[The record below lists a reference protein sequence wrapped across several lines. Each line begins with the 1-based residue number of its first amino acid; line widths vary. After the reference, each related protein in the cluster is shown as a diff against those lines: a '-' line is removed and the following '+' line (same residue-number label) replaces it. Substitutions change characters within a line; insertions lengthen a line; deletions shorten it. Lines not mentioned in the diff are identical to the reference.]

1 MPPLIATALT
11 ALGSLPWRRM
21 LPVAGIAGVLW
32 FAFDTGRDNERS
44 KWQRASIAAERAAQA
59 KSAALQAQVDAA
71 GVALSEK
78 QQQIA
83 DMANVQKVN
92 TRTFYVQNPASNV
105 ACLSADRLRAISEA
119 DSAVTAA
126 SAAK

>member
-1 MPPLIATALT
+1 MTSAFKA
-11 ALGSLPWRRM
+11 LPWRRIM
-21 LPVAGIAGVLW
+21 PVAGIAGVLW
-32 FAFDTGRDNERS
+32 FAFDTGRDNEQS

-92 TRTFYVQNPASNV
+92 TRTFYVQNVSSNV
-105 ACLSADRLRAISEA
+105 RCLTDDRLRAISEA
-119 DSAVTAA
+119 DAAATAA
-126 SAAK
+126 SAAQ

>member
-1 MPPLIATALT
+1 MIPLWAIRLAPYA
-11 ALGSLPWRRM
+11 
-21 LPVAGIAGVLW
+21 AGLLLAVGAYAW
-32 FAFDTGRDNERS
+32 AYSNGKQAERA
-44 KWQRASIAAERAAQA
+44 KWQAAAIVAERAAQA

-92 TRTFYVQNPASNV
+92 TRTFYVQNVSSNV
-105 ACLSADRLRAISEA
+105 RCLTDDRLRAISEA
-119 DSAVTAA
+119 DAAVTAA
-126 SAAK
+126 STAQ

>member
-1 MPPLIATALT
+1 MIRPLIAKT
-11 ALGSLPWRRM
+11 LPWRRIM
-21 LPVAGIAGVLW
+21 PVAGIAGVLW

-59 KSAALQAQVDAA
+59 KGAALQAQVDAA

-83 DMANVQKVN
+83 DAMRVQKVN

-105 ACLSADRLRAISEA
+105 ACLSPDRLRAISEA
-119 DSAVTAA
+119 DAAVTAA
-126 SAAK
+126 SAAQ

>member
-1 MPPLIATALT
+1 MTSAFKA
-11 ALGSLPWRRM
+11 LPWRRIM
-21 LPVAGIAGVLW
+21 PVAGIAGVLW

-92 TRTFYVQNPASNV
+92 TRTFYVQNPAANV
-105 ACLSADRLRAISEA
+105 ACLSPDRVRHVQAAALAG
-119 DSAVTAA
+119 TA
-126 SAAK
+126 K

>member
-1 MPPLIATALT
+1 MTSAFKT
-11 ALGSLPWRRM
+11 LPWRRIM
-21 LPVAGIAGVLW
+21 PVAGIAGVLW
-32 FAFDTGRDNERS
+32 VAFDTGRDNERS

-92 TRTFYVQNPASNV
+92 TRTFYVQNVSSNV
-105 ACLSADRLRAISEA
+105 RCLTDDRLRAISEA
-119 DSAVTAA
+119 DAAVTAA
-126 SAAK
+126 STAQ

>member
-1 MPPLIATALT
+1 MTSAFKT
-11 ALGSLPWRRM
+11 LPWRRIM
-21 LPVAGIAGVLW
+21 PVAGIAGVLW
-32 FAFDTGRDNERS
+32 VAFDTGRDNERS

-105 ACLSADRLRAISEA
+105 ACLNPDRLRAISEA
-119 DSAVTAA
+119 DAAVTAA

>member
-1 MPPLIATALT
+1 VTSAFKT
-11 ALGSLPWRRM
+11 LPWRRIM
-21 LPVAGIAGVLW
+21 PVAGIAGVLW
-32 FAFDTGRDNERS
+32 VAFDTGRDNERS

-92 TRTFYVQNPASNV
+92 TRTFYVQNVSSNV
-105 ACLSADRLRAISEA
+105 RCLTDDRLRAISEA
-119 DSAVTAA
+119 DAAVTAA
-126 SAAK
+126 STAQ

>member
-1 MPPLIATALT
+1 MTSAFKT
-11 ALGSLPWRRM
+11 LPWRRI

-32 FAFDTGRDNERS
+32 VAFDTGRDNERA
-44 KWQRASIAAERAAQA
+44 KWQRAAIVAERAAQA

-92 TRTFYVQNPASNV
+92 TRTFYVQNPISNV
-105 ACLSADRLRAISEA
+105 RCLTDDRLRAISEA
-119 DSAVTAA
+119 DAAATAA

>member
-1 MPPLIATALT
+1 MTIAFKT
-11 ALGSLPWRRM
+11 LPWRRIM
-21 LPVAGIAGVLW
+21 PVAGIAGVLW

-92 TRTFYVQNPASNV
+92 TRTFYVQNVSSNV
-105 ACLSADRLRAISEA
+105 RCLTDDRLRAISEA
-119 DSAVTAA
+119 DTAVTAA
-126 SAAK
+126 STAK